1 VHYLLMYDFAPDYME
16 RRAEF
21 RNEHLAL
28 AWQGQTRGEVVLGGA
43 LADPPDAGLLL
54 FQCDS
59 PATAERFAQADP
71 YVKNGLVSRWRV
83 RKWTTV
89 VGEHASTPMKSA

>member
-21 RNEHLAL
+21 RDAHLAL
-28 AWQGQTRGEVVLGGA
+28 AWKGQQRGEVVLGGA

-59 PATAERFAQADP
+59 PAPAEQFAQADP
-71 YVKNGLVSRWRV
+71 YVKNGLVTRWRV

-89 VGEHASTPMKSA
+89 VGRDASAPVKPV